1 MCSTSGLWRLYGYQD
16 YPASE
21 PPVCAF
27 IVQTGAHLKYFRTRG
42 EVSDL
47 QVYYNCPKE
56 LCHLKYVKFLQH
68 YNTSTE
74 LPTFYANK
82 DDSENNFEDPV
93 HFFKICMD
101 FSNPVAIQYVYMH
114 VRQVKR
120 CICLKMLYQTS
131 SEIYYLHLIFLN

>member
-1 MCSTSGLWRLYGYQD
+1 MILAMKSSLSYIYVRIMCSMSVLWGLYGYH

-27 IVQTGAHLKYFRTRG
+27 KVQTGAQLKDFRIKG

-47 QVYYNCPKE
+47 QIYYNRPKE
-56 LCHLKYVKFLQH
+56 VCHVKYVKFLQH

-82 DDSENNFEDPV
+82 HNSENNFEDPA
-93 HFFKICMD
+93 HFFKIYMEY
-101 FSNPVAIQYVYMH
+101 SNRGAI
-114 VRQVKR
+114 
-120 CICLKMLYQTS
+120 
-131 SEIYYLHLIFLN
+131 